1 VSLNPEEKKKGQE
14 AIDDRAVGS
23 TPASAKG
30 RWALIALAALVVAA
44 LIGLAYWRR
53 SAKAPEATAPAAPNT
68 TGTVKFLMEQQ
79 WRVHMMLAKA
89 ERREVARQVSATG
102 RVIPVAQNQAIVAP
116 PVGGLI
122 SGGLPRIGQRV
133 TRGQS
138 VAVLRQ
144 TPTAA
149 EASQIAAANAQLR
162 IEGTRLESEHRGMTG
177 KLNAAKAEMEEAKH
191 AYERSQR
198 LYARQ
203 AISQQKL
210 EQDEA
215 KYKVAEA
222 GYNAG
227 VKQLEVLNASE
238 RNRALEPIVTTTSY
252 NVIAPIAGIIVKVH
266 KAMGERVA
274 PGEPIV
280 EIINLE
286 TVWVEAPIFERD
298 LEKLSR
304 RTRALFT
311 TTAYPEKE
319 FKGSVV
325 DISPVIDPQK
335 RTANVIFSVPNGG
348 RPLRIGMQADVRLD
362 TGESIDAVVIP
373 AGAVLEHEGKRIV
386 YVLLSGEEFER
397 REVTLGDE
405 AGGKVA
411 VLAGLKSGERVVTQG
426 ALQLKLQE
434 LNPAEAGAH
443 THET

>member
-1 VSLNPEEKKKGQE
+1 MSLHLEEKRKEQTSSDGKG
-14 AIDDRAVGS
+14 S
-23 TPASAKG
+23 
-30 RWALIALAALVVAA
+30 WLLIALAALVVAA

-53 SAKAPEATAPAAPNT
+53 GAKAPEVAVPAAANT

-89 ERREVARQVSATG
+89 ERRQVTRQISATG
-102 RVIPVAQNQAIVAP
+102 RVIPAAQHQAIVAP

-122 SGGLPRIGQRV
+122 AGSGLPRIGQRV
-133 TRGQS
+133 GRGQTI
-138 VAVLRQ
+138 ALLRQ

-149 EASQIAAANAQLR
+149 ESSQIAAANAQLR
-162 IEGTRLESEHRGMTG
+162 IESTRFEAERRGMAE
-177 KLNAAKAEMEEAKH
+177 KLNAAKAEMDVAKRD
-191 AYERSQR
+191 YERSQR
-198 LYARQ
+198 LYTRQ

-215 KYKVAEA
+215 GYKVAEA
-222 GYNAG
+222 SYNAA
-227 VKQLEVLNASE
+227 VKQQEVLNASE
-238 RNRALEPIVTTTSY
+238 RNRAL
-252 NVIAPIAGIIVKVH
+252 APIATATNYTVTAPISGTIVKVH
-266 KAMGERVA
+266 KAMGEQVA
-274 PGEPIV
+274 PGEAIV
-280 EIINLE
+280 EIVNLE

-298 LEKLSR
+298 LEKLSGK
-304 RTRALFT
+304 TRALFT
-311 TTAYPEKE
+311 TTAYPGTE

-325 DISPVIDPQK
+325 DISPVIDPRK
-335 RTANVIFSVPNGG
+335 RTANVIFAVPNGG

-362 TGESIDAVVIP
+362 TSESVDAVIIP
-373 AGAVLEHEGKRIV
+373 AAAVLEHEGKKIV

-411 VLAGLKSGERVVTQG
+411 VLAGLKAGERVVTQG

>member
-1 VSLNPEEKKKGQE
+1 MSLQLDEKRKEQM
-14 AIDDRAVGS
+14 
-23 TPASAKG
+23 ASNAASSGKG
-30 RWALIALAALVVAA
+30 RWLLITLTALVVAA
-44 LIGLAYWRR
+44 LIGWAYWRR
-53 SAKAPEATAPAAPNT
+53 GAKAPEAAAPAAAET

-89 ERREVARQVSATG
+89 ESRQVTRQISATG
-102 RVIPVAQNQAIVAP
+102 RVIPAAQNQAVVAP

-122 SGGLPRIGQRV
+122 AGSGLPRIGQRV
-133 TRGQS
+133 GRGQTI
-138 VAVLRQ
+138 ALLRQ

-149 EASQIAAANAQLR
+149 EASQIATANAQLR
-162 IEGTRLESEHRGMTG
+162 IEGTRFEAERRGIAE
-177 KLNAAKAEMEEAKH
+177 KLNAAKAEMDVAKRD
-191 AYERSQR
+191 YERSQR

-215 KYKVAEA
+215 GYKVAEA
-222 GYNAG
+222 GYNAA
-227 VKQLEVLNASE
+227 VKQQEALNASE
-238 RNRALEPIVTTTSY
+238 QNKALAPITTATSY
-252 NVIAPIAGIIVKVH
+252 TVTAPISGTIVKVH
-266 KAMGERVA
+266 KAMGEQVA
-274 PGEPIV
+274 SGEAIV
-280 EIINLE
+280 EIVNLE

-298 LEKLSR
+298 LEKLSG

-311 TTAYPEKE
+311 TTAYPGTE
-319 FKGSVV
+319 FKGAVV

-335 RTANVIFSVPNGG
+335 RTANVIFAVPNGG

-362 TGESIDAVVIP
+362 TGESVDAVVIP
-373 AGAVLEHEGKRIV
+373 VAAVLEHEGKKIV

-397 REVTLGDE
+397 REVTLGNE
-405 AGGKVA
+405 AGGRVA
-411 VLAGLKSGERVVTQG
+411 VLTGLKAGERVVTQG

>member
-1 VSLNPEEKKKGQE
+1 
-14 AIDDRAVGS
+14 
-23 TPASAKG
+23 
-30 RWALIALAALVVAA
+30 
-44 LIGLAYWRR
+44 
-53 SAKAPEATAPAAPNT
+53 
-68 TGTVKFLMEQQ
+68 MEQQ

-89 ERREVARQVSATG
+89 ESREVTRQISATG

-122 SGGLPRIGQRV
+122 AGRSLPRIGQRV
-133 TRGQS
+133 ARGQTL
-138 VAVLRQ
+138 AVLRQ
-144 TPTAA
+144 TPTAS
-149 EASQIAAANAQLR
+149 EASQIATANAQLR
-162 IEGTRLESEHRGMTG
+162 IEGTRLESEQRAMTG
-177 KLNAAKAEMEEAKH
+177 KLNAAQAEMEQAKH
-191 AYERSQR
+191 DYERSQR

-222 GYNAG
+222 GYNAA

-238 RNRALEPIVTTTSY
+238 RNRALAPIVTATNYT
-252 NVIAPIAGIIVKVH
+252 VTAPIAGTIVKVH
-266 KAMGERVA
+266 KAMGEQVS
-274 PGEPIV
+274 PGEAIV

-298 LEKLSR
+298 LEKLSG

-311 TTAYPEKE
+311 TTAYPGTE
-319 FKGSVV
+319 FKGSIV

-362 TGESIDAVVIP
+362 TGESVDAVVIP

-405 AGGKVA
+405 TGGKVA
-411 VLAGLKSGERVVTQG
+411 VLAGLKAGERVVTQG

-434 LNPAEAGAH
+434 LNPSEAGAH

>member
-1 VSLNPEEKKKGQE
+1 MSVNLEGKQVRKDVDN
-14 AIDDRAVGS
+14 RASG
-23 TPASAKG
+23 KG
-30 RWALIALAALVVAA
+30 RWALIALAAIVVAV
-44 LIGLAYWRR
+44 LIGLEYWRR
-53 SAKAPEATAPAAPNT
+53 GAKAPEAAAPSIANT

-79 WRVHMMLAKA
+79 WRVNMMLAKA
-89 ERREVARQVSATG
+89 ESREVTGQIYATG
-102 RVIPVAQNQAIVAP
+102 RVIPVAQNHAIVAP
-116 PVGGLI
+116 PVGGMI
-122 SGGLPRIGQRV
+122 ADSGLPRIGQRV
-133 TRGQS
+133 ARGQS
-138 VAVLRQ
+138 LAVLRQ

-162 IEGTRLESEHRGMTG
+162 IEGTRLESEHRAMTE
-177 KLNAAKAEMEEAKH
+177 KLNAAKAGMNEAKH
-191 AYERSQR
+191 DYERSQR

-203 AISQQKL
+203 AISQQNL

-238 RNRALEPIVTTTSY
+238 RNRSVEPIVTDNSY
-252 NVIAPIAGIIVKVH
+252 NMIAPISGVIVKVH
-266 KAMGERVA
+266 KAMGEQVA
-274 PGEPIV
+274 PGEAIV

-298 LEKLSR
+298 LEKLSG

-311 TTAYPEKE
+311 TTTYPGIE
-319 FKGSVV
+319 FKGSIV

-335 RTANVIFSVPNGG
+335 RTANVIFAVPNGG
-348 RPLRIGMQADVRLD
+348 RALRIGMQADVRLD
-362 TGESIDAVVIP
+362 TGENLNAVIIP
-373 AGAVLEHEGKRIV
+373 AAAVLEHEGKRIV

-397 REVTLGDE
+397 REVRLGDE
-405 AGGKVA
+405 VGGEVA
-411 VLAGLKSGERVVTQG
+411 VLAGLKAGERVVTQG